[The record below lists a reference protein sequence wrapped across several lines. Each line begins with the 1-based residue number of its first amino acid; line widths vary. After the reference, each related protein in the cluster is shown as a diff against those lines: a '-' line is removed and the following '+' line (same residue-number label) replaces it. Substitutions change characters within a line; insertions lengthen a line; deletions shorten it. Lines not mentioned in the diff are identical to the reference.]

1 MSAADKPN
9 PSKPAKPQAG
19 KTKPDPRDTPAMRQF
34 LGFKKSHPDAVL
46 LFRMG
51 DFYETFFDDAMTLNR
66 ELGLTLSE
74 RPKGVP
80 MAGVP
85 HHQLENYLAKLV
97 ALGKRV
103 AVADQI
109 QDPREAKGIVDRGV
123 TRVVTPGTLVDESL
137 LGAGDAATLAAVT
150 HADTDHAG
158 TPQAGAAIVDLS
170 TGSFTVIACPADALA
185 DQLAGRGITELIAAA
200 TAAPSNDKGEPVASA
215 ITTLAESL
223 NASITPRPAW
233 QFRAGEALETL
244 CAQFRVKTLEGFG
257 LGEHHPAVPA
267 AGAAIAYL
275 RETQSPAT
283 ASDPTVQSLGHL
295 RPPKLEACDDTL
307 VLDAVS
313 LRSLE
318 VERTIRGS
326 HTEGSLLGV
335 FLTGKTACVTTMGR
349 RRLRELLVRPSRQIE
364 TITQRQA
371 MVAALVAE
379 APTARA
385 LRDEL
390 GNVQDI
396 ARIASRLA
404 LGRATPR
411 DLVALGASVRGSA
424 AVRET
429 LTDLPAFAP
438 ATEALERC
446 IAALTPIATRI
457 ETACVDEPPAHLRDG
472 GLIRDNIDPELDE
485 ARSLERDAGA
495 WLADYQA
502 KLIAEH
508 DLPSLRVGFNKV
520 FGYYIE
526 LPRAQAQRAPD
537 ILSRKQTLKNAERYV
552 TPELKDFEQR
562 VTTAEA
568 RAQAR
573 EKQLFDELC
582 EAAADCAQAIIE
594 TGASIADIDA
604 LAALAAK
611 AHARGWARPTIT
623 AEPVLSITAG
633 RHPVLDEALDT
644 RFVPNDCALGTP
656 AADQA
661 TDQHQPAP
669 PLALITGPNMA
680 GKSTYIRQVALIALL
695 AHAGSFVPAEA
706 ATIGVADR
714 LFTRVGADD
723 ALHRGQ
729 STFMVEMTETANI
742 LHHATPAS
750 IVILDEIGRGTS
762 TLDGLSLAWAIT
774 EHLSSENLAP
784 RTLFATHYHELTDL
798 DQQRP
803 GRIANRHVAVREW
816 PAGAPDAEIV
826 FLHRILPGR
835 ADQSYGVHVARLAGV
850 PTPVITRAREVLGS
864 LSVEQDGTPHIPAP
878 EPPKT
883 PTPQTAQ
890 PQAQPQA
897 QLGLFSTT
905 EYLPHPALDAL
916 REIKL
921 ESLSPLDAFDTLRS
935 LQKALDQAPKQTPAQ
950 PAPTDATPAPKH
962 PSAAANG
969 PNTPGT

>member
-1 MSAADKPN
+1 MSAPPKPN
-9 PSKPAKPQAG
+9 P
-19 KTKPDPRDTPAMRQF
+19 KTKKDRPKSDPRDTPAMRQF
-34 LGFKKSHPDAVL
+34 LGFKKAHPDCVL

-51 DFYETFFDDAMTLNR
+51 DFYETFFDDAITLNR

-109 QDPREAKGIVDRGV
+109 QDPREAKGIVERGV

-150 HADTDHAG
+150 LIGEDHAG
-158 TPQAGAAIVDLS
+158 IPQAGAAIVDLS
-170 TGSFTVIACPADALA
+170 TGSFAVIACPAEALA

-200 TAAPSNDKGEPVASA
+200 TADGTVAST

-223 NASITPRPAW
+223 GASTTPRPAW
-233 QFRAGEALETL
+233 QFRPAEAVDTL
-244 CAQFRVKTLEGFG
+244 CAQFRVKALEGFG
-257 LGEHHPAVPA
+257 LAADHPAIPA

-283 ASDPTVQSLGHL
+283 ADDPTVQSLGHL

-318 VERTIRGS
+318 VERTIRGNL
-326 HTEGSLLGV
+326 TEGSLLGV
-335 FLTGKTACVTTMGR
+335 FLTGPTSCVTAMGR
-349 RRLRELLVRPSRQIE
+349 RRLRELLVRPSRQID
-364 TITQRQA
+364 TITQRQY

-379 APTARA
+379 SPTARA
-385 LRDEL
+385 LREAL

-411 DLVALGASVRGSA
+411 DLVALGTSVRAAA

-429 LTDLPAFAP
+429 LTDLPAFA
-438 ATEALERC
+438 AAIDSLERH
-446 IAALTPIATRI
+446 ITALTPIAQRI
-457 ETACVDEPPAHLRDG
+457 ETTCVEDPPAHLREG
-472 GLIRDNIDPELDE
+472 GLIRDNIDPELDD
-485 ARSLERDAGA
+485 ARALQRDAGA
-495 WLADYQA
+495 YLADYQA
-502 KLIAEH
+502 RLIEEH

-582 EAAADCAQAIIE
+582 TAAADCAQAIIE
-594 TGASIADIDA
+594 TGAATADIDA

-644 RFVPNDCALGTP
+644 RFVPNDCALGAP
-656 AADQA
+656 AHDQA
-661 TDQHQPAP
+661 TDDDQPAP

-774 EHLSSENLAP
+774 EHLSSDTLAP

-798 DQQRP
+798 EDQRP

-850 PTPVITRAREVLGS
+850 PAQVITRAREVLGS

-878 EPPKT
+878 AQALAPTPPK
-883 PTPQTAQ
+883 PNQQ
-890 PQAQPQA
+890 QA
-897 QLGLFSTT
+897 QLGLFNTT

-916 REIKL
+916 AEVKL
-921 ESLSPLDAFDTLRS
+921 ESLSPLDAFDTLR
-935 LQKALDQAPKQTPAQ
+935 ALKRALTE
-950 PAPTDATPAPKH
+950 ATPAPTH
-962 PSAAANG
+962 PEADASG
-969 PNTPGT
+969 PSTPGT